1 MINVRLD
8 KVSFS
13 YPSQSILRE
22 ASCEIQKGCYGVIG
36 LNGSGKTTL
45 LKLIQG
51 ELKPDEGFLVRDKR
65 LRMAYMAQEVALDP
79 DEIAFDAARHGAAR
93 VLAIKDKLDMLETRF
108 ADPEYYTNEKK
119 LAKLIDQQEQALAA
133 FNELGGPG
141 LDGRIRNL
149 LKIIGFDEHEMFLP
163 VKHLSGGQK
172 KLLGLVRML
181 ISQPDILLLDEPD
194 NHLDLRGKAMLEEL
208 IQGFNGS
215 VIIVSHDRY
224 FLDLIVDEILEVE
237 DGRISQFVGNYS
249 EYMFEKRLHLER
261 QAERYQAQQKEISRL
276 EQAAKR
282 LLMWGKIYD
291 NPKFSNRGKNILN
304 RIDRMEK
311 IERPILERDQI
322 EFSFGGWRGSDKVL
336 ELMDV
341 TKSFPNPKETG
352 TISVLAGINLQL
364 RYGDRLGM
372 IGPNGVGKSLLAR
385 MVLGDLEPDSG
396 TIYLGPS
403 ITPGYYAQEFE
414 TLDPNRTLLETICK
428 AGNFPINRGVA
439 FLKKFLFSYE
449 QRDTR
454 VGLLSGGERARL
466 QIALITLSDAN
477 FLVLDEPTNHLDIP
491 SCEVLEDALLDFDGT
506 ILAISH
512 DRYFLDRIVN
522 RIIELHGMGTDEYL
536 GNYSDFENQLRLRAQ
551 SSA

>member
-1 MINVRLD
+1 MQR
-8 KVSFS
+8 
-13 YPSQSILRE
+13 R
-22 ASCEIQKGCYGVIG
+22 CY
-36 LNGSGKTTL
+36 T
-45 LKLIQG
+45 
-51 ELKPDEGFLVRDKR
+51 
-65 LRMAYMAQEVALDP
+65 
-79 DEIAFDAARHGAAR
+79 ARHGAAR
-93 VLAIKDKLDMLETRF
+93 VLAIRDKLDMLETRF
-108 ADPEYYTNEKK
+108 VDPEYYTDEKK

-414 TLDPNRTLLETICK
+414 TLDNNRTLLETICK

-454 VGLLSGGERARL
+454 VGSLSGGERARL
-466 QIALITLSDAN
+466 QIALITLSGAN

>member
-1 MINVRLD
+1 
-8 KVSFS
+8 
-13 YPSQSILRE
+13 
-22 ASCEIQKGCYGVIG
+22 
-36 LNGSGKTTL
+36 
-45 LKLIQG
+45 
-51 ELKPDEGFLVRDKR
+51 
-65 LRMAYMAQEVALDP
+65 
-79 DEIAFDAARHGAAR
+79 
-93 VLAIKDKLDMLETRF
+93 
-108 ADPEYYTNEKK
+108 
-119 LAKLIDQQEQALAA
+119 
-133 FNELGGPG
+133 
-141 LDGRIRNL
+141 
-149 LKIIGFDEHEMFLP
+149 
-163 VKHLSGGQK
+163 
-172 KLLGLVRML
+172 ML

-194 NHLDLRGKAMLEEL
+194 NHLDLRGKVMLEEL
-208 IQGFNGS
+208 IQGFDGS

-249 EYMFEKRLHLER
+249 EYMFEKRLRLER

-454 VGLLSGGERARL
+454 VGSLSGL
-466 QIALITLSDAN
+466 SLIHIS
-477 FLVLDEPTNHLDIP
+477 EPTRQA
-491 SCEVLEDALLDFDGT
+491 E
-506 ILAISH
+506 IS
-512 DRYFLDRIVN
+512 
-522 RIIELHGMGTDEYL
+522 
-536 GNYSDFENQLRLRAQ
+536 
-551 SSA
+551 

>member
-8 KVSFS
+8 KVTYA
-13 YPSQSILRE
+13 YPSKLIFQD

-51 ELKPDEGFLVRDKR
+51 SLKPDAGFVVRDKH
-65 LRMAYMAQEVALDP
+65 LRIAYMAQEVSLNP
-79 DEIAFDAARHGAAR
+79 EVTAFDAVYQGAER
-93 VLAIKDKLDMLETRF
+93 VLALKEQLISLEEKF
-108 ADPEYYTNEKK
+108 ADPHYYENEKR
-119 LAKLIDQQEQALAA
+119 LAKLIDQQEQALAK

-141 LDGRIRNL
+141 LNGRIKTL
-149 LKIIGFDEHEMFLP
+149 LQSIGFKDHEMLLP
-163 VKHLSGGQK
+163 VQHLSGGQK
-172 KLLGLVRML
+172 KLLSLARML

-194 NHLDLRGKAMLEEL
+194 NHLDLNGKAMLERL
-208 IQGFNGS
+208 IQGFSGS

-237 DGRISQFVGNYS
+237 NGRIAQFPGNYS
-249 EYMFEKRLHLER
+249 EYMFEKQLRLER

-311 IERPILERDQI
+311 VEKPTLEHQKI
-322 EFSFGGWRGSDKVL
+322 EFSLDGWRGSEKVL
-336 ELMDV
+336 EIKNLS
-341 TKSFPNPKETG
+341 KSFPRHDAQG
-352 TISVLAGINLQL
+352 VISVLRTINLEL
-364 RYGDRLGM
+364 RYGDRVGM

-385 MVLGDLEPDSG
+385 MILKELEPDSG
-396 TIYLGPS
+396 SIYLGPS
-403 ITPGYYAQEFE
+403 ITIGYYAQEFE
-414 TLDPNRTLLETICK
+414 RLDPKLGLLDTICK
-428 AGNFPINRGVA
+428 TGNFPVNRGVA

-449 QRDTR
+449 QRDTP
-454 VGLLSGGERARL
+454 VGTLSGGERARL
-466 QIALITLSDAN
+466 QIALITLSGAN
-477 FLVLDEPTNHLDIP
+477 FLLLDEPSNHLDIP

-512 DRYFLDRIVN
+512 DRYFLDRIVK
-522 RIIELHGMGTDEYL
+522 RIIALHSTGLNEYL
-536 GNYSDFENQLRLRAQ
+536 GNYSDYENQFRL
-551 SSA
+551 STGSPY